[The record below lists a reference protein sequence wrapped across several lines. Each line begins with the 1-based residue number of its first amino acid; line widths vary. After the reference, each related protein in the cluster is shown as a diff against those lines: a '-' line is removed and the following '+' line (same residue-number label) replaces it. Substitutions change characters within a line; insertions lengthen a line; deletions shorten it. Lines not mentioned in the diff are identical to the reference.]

1 MEKTILTIAIGLL
14 CALML
19 CLMYRVVK
27 GPRFTDRILAVNAI
41 NTMITAVICLLS
53 RYLGVAYL
61 LDVAL
66 IYALIG
72 FLAVVVLC
80 KVFMGIT
87 LEQREKKQKE
97 GEKNA

>member
-1 MEKTILTIAIGLL
+1 
-14 CALML
+14 ML

-41 NTMITAVICLLS
+41 NTMITAIICLLS

-66 IYALIG
+66 IYALLSFVG
-72 FLAVVVLC
+72 GTLLMRLLAA
-80 KVFMGIT
+80 
-87 LEQREKKQKE
+87 EKE
-97 GEKNA
+97 EEDEA

>member
-1 MEKTILTIAIGLL
+1 MEKTILTLAIAVLAL
-14 CALML
+14 LML

-41 NTMITAVICLLS
+41 NTMITAIICLLS

-66 IYALIG
+66 IYALLSFVG
-72 FLAVVVLC
+72 GTLLMRLLAA
-80 KVFMGIT
+80 
-87 LEQREKKQKE
+87 EKE
-97 GEKNA
+97 EDEA

>member
-1 MEKTILTIAIGLL
+1 MEKTILTIVIGVL
-14 CALML
+14 AVLML

-66 IYALIG
+66 IYALLSFVG
-72 FLAVVVLC
+72 GTLLMRLLAA
-80 KVFMGIT
+80 
-87 LEQREKKQKE
+87 EKE
-97 GEKNA
+97 EEDEA

>member
-1 MEKTILTIAIGLL
+1 MEKTILTLAIAVLAL
-14 CALML
+14 LML

-41 NTMITAVICLLS
+41 NTMITAIICLLS

-66 IYALIG
+66 IYALLSFVG
-72 FLAVVVLC
+72 GTLLMRLLAA
-80 KVFMGIT
+80 
-87 LEQREKKQKE
+87 EKEEEDK
-97 GEKNA
+97 A

>member
-1 MEKTILTIAIGLL
+1 MEKTILTLAIAVL
-14 CALML
+14 AVLML

-41 NTMITAVICLLS
+41 NTMITALICLLS

-66 IYALIG
+66 IYALLSFVG
-72 FLAVVVLC
+72 GTLLMRLLAA
-80 KVFMGIT
+80 
-87 LEQREKKQKE
+87 EKE
-97 GEKNA
+97 EEDEA

>member
-1 MEKTILTIAIGLL
+1 MEKTILTLAIAVL
-14 CALML
+14 AVLML

-41 NTMITAVICLLS
+41 NTMITAIICLLS

-66 IYALIG
+66 IYALLSFVG
-72 FLAVVVLC
+72 GTLLMRLLAA
-80 KVFMGIT
+80 
-87 LEQREKKQKE
+87 EKE
-97 GEKNA
+97 EEDEA

>member
-1 MEKTILTIAIGLL
+1 MEKTILTIAIGILAL
-14 CALML
+14 LML

-41 NTMITAVICLLS
+41 NTMITAIICLLS

-66 IYALIG
+66 IYALLSFVG
-72 FLAVVVLC
+72 GTLLMRLLAA
-80 KVFMGIT
+80 
-87 LEQREKKQKE
+87 EKE
-97 GEKNA
+97 EEDEA

>member
-1 MEKTILTIAIGLL
+1 MEKTILTLVIAVL
-14 CALML
+14 AVLML

-66 IYALIG
+66 IYALLSFVG
-72 FLAVVVLC
+72 GTLLMRLLAA
-80 KVFMGIT
+80 
-87 LEQREKKQKE
+87 EKE
-97 GEKNA
+97 EEDEA

>member
-1 MEKTILTIAIGLL
+1 MEKTILTLVIAVLAL
-14 CALML
+14 LML

-66 IYALIG
+66 IYALLSFVG
-72 FLAVVVLC
+72 GTLLMRLLAA
-80 KVFMGIT
+80 
-87 LEQREKKQKE
+87 EKE
-97 GEKNA
+97 EEDEA

>member
-1 MEKTILTIAIGLL
+1 MEKTILTLAIAVLAL
-14 CALML
+14 LML

-41 NTMITAVICLLS
+41 NTMITAIICLLS

-66 IYALIG
+66 IYALLSFVG
-72 FLAVVVLC
+72 GTLLMRLLAA
-80 KVFMGIT
+80 
-87 LEQREKKQKE
+87 EKE
-97 GEKNA
+97 EEEEA

>member
-1 MEKTILTIAIGLL
+1 MEKTILTIAIGVLAL
-14 CALML
+14 LML

-41 NTMITAVICLLS
+41 NTMITAIICLLS

-66 IYALIG
+66 IYALLSFVG
-72 FLAVVVLC
+72 GTLLMRLLAA
-80 KVFMGIT
+80 
-87 LEQREKKQKE
+87 EQEE
-97 GEKNA
+97 EDDA

>member
-1 MEKTILTIAIGLL
+1 MEKTILTLAIAVL
-14 CALML
+14 AVLML

-41 NTMITAVICLLS
+41 NTMITAIICLLS

-66 IYALIG
+66 IYALLSFVG
-72 FLAVVVLC
+72 GTLLMRLLAA
-80 KVFMGIT
+80 
-87 LEQREKKQKE
+87 EKEEEDK
-97 GEKNA
+97 A